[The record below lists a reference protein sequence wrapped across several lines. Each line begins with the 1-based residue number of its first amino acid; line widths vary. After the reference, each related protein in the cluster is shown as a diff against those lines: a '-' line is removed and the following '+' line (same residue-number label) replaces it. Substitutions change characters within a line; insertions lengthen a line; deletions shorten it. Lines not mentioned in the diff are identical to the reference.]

1 MTGKAAAVQGALA
14 AVSLVATYFTW
25 QRQPETAPGEVVVVD
40 ATKSTLENIRFEDE
54 NAVVDLFRRSD
65 GGEKAVWLR
74 VAEKE
79 KPDPKQPETAADDK
93 QADKTQPTAPAK
105 GDKAAAD
112 KVKGAK
118 GAATAGQ
125 ENQKERQKDQ
135 APAAQNAATASTSPA
150 PAKPKPVRELRGSPE
165 SDRLFEKF
173 TPLRSPRAFGVLD
186 ANKVKELGL
195 DAAKKKLVVT
205 VRNEKRELVIGQ
217 PSQGSGE
224 SYLRD
229 TRDGRTY
236 LLPRALLADLQGASH
251 RLIDRRLHAFKMTD
265 VSRLALSAGGKKRE
279 FVILGRE
286 NPHGYKVAPAKASD
300 KPDEM
305 ARNWHDKM
313 LRLMP
318 VEIYGKDEV
327 PQAGAPSPSVRLEYF
342 DGGKQIG
349 FVELAKV
356 DLPPSATPATPP
368 PPSPHGAPVSQA
380 KTEYFARTE
389 HTPGWVRLANDPG
402 VIADAE
408 KLASGSP

>member
-1 MTGKAAAVQGALA
+1 MTGRAAAAQGALA

-79 KPDPKQPETAADDK
+79 KLTPKQTDKPADKQSDAAGSKPGEGNADRKDDK
-93 QADKTQPTAPAK
+93 KQTTAQGKADKPAAEKPGSKEETRTPNGAAASTAP
-105 GDKAAAD
+105 
-112 KVKGAK
+112 
-118 GAATAGQ
+118 
-125 ENQKERQKDQ
+125 
-135 APAAQNAATASTSPA
+135 

-205 VRNEKRELVIGQ
+205 IRNENRELIIGQ
-217 PSQGSGE
+217 PAQGSGE

-236 LLPRALLADLQGASH
+236 LMPRALLADLQGAAH
-251 RLIDRRLHAFKMTD
+251 RLIDRRLHTFKMTD
-265 VSRLALSAGGKKRE
+265 ISRLALTVGGKKRE
-279 FVILGRE
+279 FVIVGRE
-286 NPHGYKVAPAKASD
+286 NPHGYKVAPAKAAD

-305 ARNWHDKM
+305 ARNWHDKV

-318 VEIYGKDEV
+318 VEIYGKNEV
-327 PQAGAPSPSVRLEYF
+327 PPAGAPSPSVRLEYF

-349 FVELAKV
+349 FVELAKI
-356 DLPPSATPATPP
+356 DLPASATAPAAT
-368 PPSPHGAPVSQA
+368 PPSPHGTPATQP

-389 HTPGWVRLANDPG
+389 HTPGWVRLSNDPG
-402 VIADAE
+402 VLADAE
-408 KLASGSP
+408 KLAAATP